1 MFLTFYDFIL
11 PLILLVIISLPLVK
25 VFKGKTTKESTKR
38 RFLTHIS
45 GFFSVLAVVLLLQF
59 VFKPAIFGFETDN
72 ANSTILGTIAQGL
85 GFVAA
90 ALSTGLS
97 ALGAGIAVAAA
108 APAAIGAFSED
119 EKNFGKSMIF
129 VALGEGV
136 AIYGILISILIINKL

>member
-11 PLILLVIISLPLVK
+11 PLILVALICIPLIK
-25 VFKGKTTKESTKR
+25 VFQGKTTKESTKK
-38 RFLTHIS
+38 RFMTHVS
-45 GFFSVLAVVLLLQF
+45 GFFGVVAF
-59 VFKPAIFGFETDN
+59 VFVLQLVLKPTIFGFEADT
-72 ANSTILGTIAQGL
+72 ATSSILGTLAQGL
-85 GFVAA
+85 GFIAA

-108 APAAIGAFSED
+108 APAAIGSFSED

-136 AIYGILISILIINKL
+136 AIYGVLISILILNNL